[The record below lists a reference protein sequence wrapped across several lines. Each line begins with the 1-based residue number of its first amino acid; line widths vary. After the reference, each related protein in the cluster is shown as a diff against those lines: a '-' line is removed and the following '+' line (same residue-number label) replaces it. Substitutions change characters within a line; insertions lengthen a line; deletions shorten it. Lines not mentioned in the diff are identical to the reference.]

1 MNIRMLFHR
10 LYVLQQQS
18 WNDCRSLYK
27 RYVKPVCTCVFV
39 FVFVF
44 VFRLSLVLDLG
55 SVSHLVR
62 RHHSYTRTG
71 GHYHLLRLREEATQ

>member
-1 MNIRMLFHR
+1 M
-10 LYVLQQQS
+10 
-18 WNDCRSLYK
+18 C
-27 RYVKPVCTCVFV
+27 VC
-39 FVFVF
+39 VFVF

-71 GHYHLLRLREEATQ
+71 GRYHLLRLREEATQ